1 MQLEL
6 PIAHIRAGIAYMVQ
20 EGLSERELF
29 ELMKLDREQ
38 LSQPGRMVTVDECEK
53 LFNYGNDNLNCT
65 DIGFRIGKW
74 RDSGHL
80 SLVGHIM
87 NCCENVGQVF
97 QVLKR
102 YETLAGNISTSV
114 LTQEGADMSLKWI
127 GHYKCSHHIS
137 EEEVARWVAFVGKS
151 TTGDFFP
158 KDVHFSHSCHGDI
171 DIYRDYFQ
179 CPVHFSSSYTGI
191 VFDKNLLQ
199 KPIVGFNPELLKLLM
214 GYADMIV
221 DKKQKGADSD
231 MITRFILQQ
240 LPVKVP
246 TVVEAAEYLGISQRT
261 LQRKIKERGTSF
273 KSMIEDVRKE
283 YAFNY
288 LLQSNYKMSYIA
300 QVLGYAEQSVFH
312 RAFKRWT
319 GLTPGE
325 YRLQHGL
332 K

>member
-20 EGLSERELF
+20 EGLSEQTLLD
-29 ELMKLDREQ
+29 LMQLDREQ
-38 LSQPGRMVTVDECEK
+38 LSQPGRMVTVDDCEK
-53 LFNYGNDNLNCT
+53 LFQYGCEHLNCT

-97 QVLKR
+97 EVLKR
-102 YETLAGNISTSV
+102 YEVLAGNISTSV
-114 LTQEGADMSLKWI
+114 LTQDTAAVSLKWI
-127 GHYKCSHHIS
+127 GHYTCSHHLS
-137 EEEVARWVAFVGKS
+137 EEEVTRWVAFVNKS
-151 TTGDFFP
+151 STGDFLP
-158 KDVHFSHSCHGDI
+158 KEIHFSHPCHGEATN
-171 DIYRDYFQ
+171 YQEYFQ
-179 CPVHFSSSYTGI
+179 CPVYFNSSYTGI
-191 VFDKNLLQ
+191 NFDKSVFE

-221 DKKQKGADSD
+221 EKKQKGADND
-231 MITRFILQQ
+231 MITQFILER
-240 LPVKVP
+240 LPEKVP
-246 TVVEAAEYLGISQRT
+246 TVPEAAAYLGISQRT

-273 KSMIEDVRKE
+273 KSMIENVRKE
-283 YAFNY
+283 YAFSY
-288 LLQSNYKMSYIA
+288 LLQSNYKISYIA

>member
-1 MQLEL
+1 MNLEL

-20 EGLSERELF
+20 EGLSEQALLD
-29 ELMKLDREQ
+29 LMKLDREQ
-38 LSQPGRMVTVDECEK
+38 LSQPGRMVTVDDTEM
-53 LFNYGNDNLNCT
+53 LFNYGGDNLNCT

-80 SLVGHIM
+80 SLLGHIM

-102 YETLAGNISTSV
+102 YEVLSGNISTSV
-114 LTQEGADMSLKWI
+114 LTQDAEGASLKWI
-127 GHYKCSHHIS
+127 AHYKCSHHLS
-137 EEEVARWVAFVGKS
+137 EEEVTRWISFVSKS
-151 TTGDFFP
+151 SSGDFLP
-158 KDVHFSHSCHGDI
+158 KEVHFSHSCQGDI
-171 DIYRDYFQ
+171 NTYRDFFQ
-179 CPVHFSSSYTGI
+179 CPVYFDSSYTGI
-191 VFDKNLLQ
+191 NFDKSVFLQ
-199 KPIVGFNPELLKLLM
+199 PIVGFNPELLKLLM

-221 DKKQKGADSD
+221 EKKQKGADND
-231 MITRFILQQ
+231 MITKFILER
-240 LPVKVP
+240 LPEKVP
-246 TVVEAAEYLGISQRT
+246 TVPEAAEYLGISQRT

-273 KSMIEDVRKE
+273 KLMIENVRKE
-283 YAFNY
+283 YAFSY
-288 LLQSNYKMSYIA
+288 LLQSNYKISYIA